1 MKCISPIT
9 LKIANPRN
17 KDGKAIVPCGK
28 CINCLINRRES
39 WIARLIE
46 EHKIKPALFITLTY
60 SDENLT
66 FASTN
71 PTVVKRDVQLFFKR
85 FRKSFK
91 ETFKYYL
98 VAEYGTKT
106 RRPHYHFIIFSD
118 FFSADVADTILN
130 AWQLGNIT
138 CEPLNMARLV
148 YTTKYH
154 VNRGSY
160 PSGTSPPFTLMSKG
174 LGIDYVEK
182 MRSFH
187 NGKVENLYYPM
198 YNYKKPLPRYYK
210 SKLYSKKELNRV
222 PIPVDDIDKQMEEY
236 YRTNK
241 FNFFAYLE
249 LQNRFKEENHRE
261 KVNKTLKL

>member
-1 MKCISPIT
+1 MRCVSPVT

-28 CINCLINRRES
+28 CINCLINRRET

-46 EHKIKPALFITLTY
+46 EHKTKPALFITLTY

-106 RRPHYHFIIFSD
+106 KRPHYHFIIFSD
-118 FFSADVADTILN
+118 FFSADIADTILN

-160 PSGTSPPFTLMSKG
+160 PFGTSPPFTLMSKG

-182 MRSFH
+182 MRSF
-187 NGKVENLYYPM
+187 
-198 YNYKKPLPRYYK
+198 
-210 SKLYSKKELNRV
+210 
-222 PIPVDDIDKQMEEY
+222 II
-236 YRTNK
+236 
-241 FNFFAYLE
+241 
-249 LQNRFKEENHRE
+249 
-261 KVNKTLKL
+261 

>member
-1 MKCISPIT
+1 
-9 LKIANPRN
+9 
-17 KDGKAIVPCGK
+17 
-28 CINCLINRRES
+28 
-39 WIARLIE
+39 
-46 EHKIKPALFITLTY
+46 
-60 SDENLT
+60 
-66 FASTN
+66 
-71 PTVVKRDVQLFFKR
+71 
-85 FRKSFK
+85 
-91 ETFKYYL
+91 
-98 VAEYGTKT
+98 
-106 RRPHYHFIIFSD
+106 
-118 FFSADVADTILN
+118 
-130 AWQLGNIT
+130 
-138 CEPLNMARLV
+138 MARLV

-174 LGIDYVEK
+174 LGIGYVEK

-210 SKLYSKKELNRV
+210 SKLYSKKELLNV
-222 PIPVDDIDKQMEEY
+222 PIPIDDLDKQMEEY